1 MSVKQSTRTFLLLAG
16 SVAAVMAAVGLVA
29 VPSLLRARVQVTGA
43 IPQTPPATTSA
54 MPVPFEPRVYELKQS
69 PLRSVDS
76 VVMLRG
82 EADGVSGG
90 VAGGVLGGVLGGTAK
105 RNTEAYHRIVDNA
118 FRAVVDSPL
127 STFSVDVDTA
137 SYANVRRFL
146 RGGQLPPKD
155 AVRIEEL
162 INYFH
167 YDHPAPEDDTPFA
180 VRASVAEC
188 PWKPQ
193 HKLVL
198 VGLQA
203 RRIDD
208 GQVPPR
214 NLVFLLDVSG
224 SMASPNKLPLLKE
237 AMGLLVDR
245 LNEHDRI
252 SIVVYAGASGL
263 VLPPTPGHRK
273 GEIRA
278 ALGALQAGGST
289 AGAAG
294 IQLAYE
300 VARESFIEGGVNR
313 VILATD
319 GDFNVG
325 VSSEGELSRLIE
337 EKRKT
342 GVSLSVLGF
351 GEGNLKD
358 STMEML
364 ADKGNGN
371 YSYVDSLAE
380 ARKVL
385 VTEAGSTLV
394 MVAKDVKLQVEFNPA
409 TVSSYRLIGYE
420 NRVLADA
427 DFNDDA
433 RDAGDMGAGHS
444 VTALYEVV
452 PARAGTTVRAV
463 DPLKYQEPRRVSA
476 GASGDELMTVKL
488 RYKQPDGDTS
498 RLLSVAVKDGP
509 AADSA
514 DIRFAAA
521 VASFGML
528 LRDSEH
534 KGSATFATVLELA
547 RTGQGDD
554 PGGLRAEFVHLVESA
569 QALAAPRQARIGG

>member
-1 MSVKQSTRTFLLLAG
+1 MRAPAPSRGPNEVMPMSKVWRTVTLLGAVVVVLG
-16 SVAAVMAAVGLVA
+16 VLAAVSI
-29 VPSLLRARVQVTGA
+29 PSLLRARVSSSSPSLYSTA
-43 IPQTPPATTSA
+43 APRPIASA
-54 MPVPFEPRVYELKQS
+54 AAAAQMPRLAYEVDGFDRKGIRTRDGGPR
-69 PLRSVDS
+69 
-76 VVMLRG
+76 M
-82 EADGVSGG
+82 
-90 VAGGVLGGVLGGTAK
+90 
-105 RNTEAYHRIVDNA
+105 NTEAYHRIDDNA
-118 FRAVVDSPL
+118 FMAVADSPL

-146 RGGQLPPKD
+146 RQGQLPPKD

-162 INYFH
+162 INYFRFD
-167 YDHPAPEDDTPFA
+167 YPAPESDAPFA
-180 VRASVAEC
+180 VSTSVAEC
-188 PWKPQ
+188 PWKRD

-203 RRIDD
+203 RRIAED
-208 GQVPPR
+208 QVPPR

-224 SMASPNKLPLLKE
+224 SMAPANKLPLLKE
-237 AMGLLVDR
+237 AMGLLLDQLTERDR
-245 LNEHDRI
+245 VA
-252 SIVVYAGASGL
+252 IVVYAGASGL
-263 VLPPTPGHRK
+263 VLPPTPGDRK

-278 ALGALQAGGST
+278 ALADLMAGGST

-294 IQLAYE
+294 IQLAYQ

-337 EKRKT
+337 AKRKT

-371 YSYVDSLAE
+371 YSYVDTLQE

-385 VTEAGSTLV
+385 VTEAGSTLIT
-394 MVAKDVKLQVEFNPA
+394 VAKDVKLQVEFNPA

-433 RDAGDMGAGHS
+433 KDAGDIGAGHS

-452 PARAGTTVRAV
+452 PAGAKTTARRV
-463 DPLKYQEPRRVSA
+463 DPLKYQEPRRASVAA
-476 GASGDELMTVKL
+476 GGDELMTVKL
-488 RYKQPDGDTS
+488 RYKEPEGDTS
-498 RLLSVAVKDGP
+498 RLLSVAVKDAP
-509 AADSA
+509 SADSS

-521 VASFGML
+521 VAAFGML

-534 KGSATFATVLELA
+534 KGTATFVDVLELA
-547 RTGQGDD
+547 RAGQGQD
-554 PGGLRAEFVHLVESA
+554 PGGYRAEFVHLVETA
-569 QALAAPRQARIGG
+569 QGLAPRPARIGG